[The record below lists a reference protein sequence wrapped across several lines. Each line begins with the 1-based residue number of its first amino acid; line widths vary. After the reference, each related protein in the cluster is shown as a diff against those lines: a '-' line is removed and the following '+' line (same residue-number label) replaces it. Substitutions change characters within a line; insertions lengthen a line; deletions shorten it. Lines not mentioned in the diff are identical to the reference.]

1 MSRLIRQ
8 ICSSTFYGT
17 LSPRFIHQDGWY
29 VSLWECGND
38 MEWQVPVKCS
48 KSSSC
53 INFMKC
59 QTNCW
64 RWDLAVQIGYSS
76 VTVRN
81 KHMFDMGFCTLRWTL
96 PHFLWYKYLLGG
108 AVHFGT
114 DWQPKLQLGWIKFDA
129 FCRGLLHPA
138 SSVHP
143 SWLIRFY
150 THWLRKI
157 RILTQ
162 DTFCFLGISTVFL
175 SVSVMVL

>member
-38 MEWQVPVKCS
+38 MEWHVPVKCS

-64 RWDLAVQIGYSS
+64 LWDLAVQIGYSS

-96 PHFLWYKYLLGG
+96 PHFFCDTSTCWEGLFTSELTDNPSCNWYGSSL
-108 AVHFGT
+108 VHFAE
-114 DWQPKLQLGWIKFDA
+114 DCFIQLQVCIQSD
-129 FCRGLLHPA
+129 
-138 SSVHP
+138 SSVSIP
-143 SWLIRFY
+143 IDCETS
-150 THWLRKI
+150 
-157 RILTQ
+157 
-162 DTFCFLGISTVFL
+162 GS
-175 SVSVMVL
+175 